1 MKKIKEC
8 GILHTWDD
16 GKRFILAAHTVF
28 MWWRRE
34 GTGARGE
41 RLNEDGG
48 GRKMEQKV
56 MRRTETR
63 SKDPGNNG
71 DVAIE

>member
-56 MRRTETR
+56 MRRQKHAPR
-63 SKDPGNNG
+63 ILGIMG
-71 DVAIE
+71 MWQ